1 MSHNNQRYNDAGIK
15 IAHEAKRWLHIVE
28 HGKNAGFNDPVFE
41 HTLRKLGWRPGQAWC
56 AYFCKMI
63 WLNVYDE
70 TDMQDEIQDV
80 LSASVLATWRN
91 AKSSPVIKTSEK
103 PVVGGIV
110 CWGTGNGK
118 GHEGI
123 HVEIRDDFNT
133 VTVEGNTTR
142 AGVREGDKV
151 MEKRRKLQPT
161 AKHNGDW
168 RYLGTIIPPDY
179 GYNTPKSAV

>member
-1 MSHNNQRYNDAGIK
+1 MSNNQLPNSIGQRIVT
-15 IAHEAKRWLHIVE
+15 EAKRWLHVVE

-41 HTLRKLGWRPGQAWC
+41 HNMRKLGWRPGQAWC
-56 AYFCKMI
+56 AYFCKLI
-63 WLNVYDE
+63 WLNVYED
-70 TDMQDEIQDV
+70 TDLYDV
-80 LSASVLATWRN
+80 LDKVLSPSVLATWRN
-91 AKSSPVIKTSEK
+91 AKASPVIKTSEK

-123 HVEIRDDFNT
+123 HIEIRDEFNT
-133 VTVEGNTTR
+133 VTIEGNTTR

-168 RYLGTIIPPDY
+168 RYLGTIIPPDH
-179 GYNTPKSAV
+179 GDNTTKSTV

>member
-1 MSHNNQRYNDAGIK
+1 MSNNQLNDTIGEK
-15 IAHEAKRWLHIVE
+15 IAKEAKRWTHVLE
-28 HGKNAGFNDPVFE
+28 HGKNEGFNDPVFE

-56 AYFCKMI
+56 AYFCKMV
-63 WLNVYDE
+63 WLEVYKDTALE
-70 TDMQDEIQDV
+70 SVINSV
-80 LSASVLATWRN
+80 LSASVIATWRN
-91 AKSSPVIKTSEK
+91 AKASPIIKTGVK

-123 HVEIRDDFNT
+123 HVEIKDEFNT
-133 VTVEGNTTR
+133 MTIEGNTTR

-151 MEKRRKLQPT
+151 MLKRRKLQPT

-168 RYLGTIIPPDY
+168 LYLGTIIPPEHGDD
-179 GYNTPKSAV
+179 TPKPAV